1 MDHPFLIDY
10 RASISLTVM
19 EVINTYYII
28 VETATASKIS
38 TQWKTK
44 SICDTQKVT
53 KNWNLKYTT

>member
-1 MDHPFLIDY
+1 
-10 RASISLTVM
+10 M
-19 EVINTYYII
+19 EVINTYYIT